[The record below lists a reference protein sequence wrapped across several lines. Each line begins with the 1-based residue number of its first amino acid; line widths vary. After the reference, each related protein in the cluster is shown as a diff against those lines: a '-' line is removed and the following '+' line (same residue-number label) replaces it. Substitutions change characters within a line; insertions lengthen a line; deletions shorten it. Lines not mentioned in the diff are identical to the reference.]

1 MVHAVALAVLLLLA
15 AAPVPA
21 GAVAA
26 VTVRLSPESVVRAG
40 EILLEDVATIEGDEP
55 LARRLRQVRLGPAP
69 PPGATQRLDPE
80 YLRLRLR
87 EPGLDPGK
95 VRGVGPGEMRV
106 TRAFQG

>member
-15 AAPVPA
+15 AASVPA

-26 VTVRLSPESVVRAG
+26 VTVRLSAESVVRAG

-69 PPGATQRLDPE
+69 PR
-80 YLRLRLR
+80 
-87 EPGLDPGK
+87 
-95 VRGVGPGEMRV
+95 
-106 TRAFQG
+106 